1 MNSFVNKT
9 KTQNKSVRFLS
20 MLSINNGFN
29 PIYAMLNICILSIAV
44 KTDFNYDMDSGR
56 CFGLVEMIHK
66 KFLNVDISPLKNN
79 TLTKPVIFD

>member
-1 MNSFVNKT
+1 
-9 KTQNKSVRFLS
+9 
-20 MLSINNGFN
+20 
-29 PIYAMLNICILSIAV
+29 MLNICILSIAV
-44 KTDFNYDMDSGR
+44 KTVHNYDKDSGR